1 MLLFYNH
8 KAKGEELATELR
20 SGGWN
25 SIFIHG
31 SQWQEERIELM
42 QKIRAKKARV
52 ILSTDLLARGIDI
65 PSIDLVIN
73 FDVPPF

>member
-1 MLLFYNH
+1 
-8 KAKGEELATELR
+8 
-20 SGGWN
+20 
-25 SIFIHG
+25 
-31 SQWQEERIELM
+31 M

-73 FDVPPF
+73 FDVPPFESEILHRVGRTGRFGSIGASITLLSEEEYEAK